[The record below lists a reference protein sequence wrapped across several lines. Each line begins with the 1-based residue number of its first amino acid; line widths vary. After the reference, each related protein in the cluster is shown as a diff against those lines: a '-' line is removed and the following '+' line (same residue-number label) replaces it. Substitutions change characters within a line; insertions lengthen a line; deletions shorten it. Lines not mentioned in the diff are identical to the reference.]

1 MNRSACIAA
10 AACIA
15 LFAPTPV
22 AEAARCPSG
31 SIYRQSAGVCQTRAS
46 AQRAGVRIY
55 PTRSAKASTRDRYKR
70 SKPAKA
76 VVITYEHHV
85 YNWAYDNR
93 EMLERTSPQ

>member
-1 MNRSACIAA
+1 MKVLLAPAIIAA
-10 AACIA
+10 A
-15 LFAPTPV
+15 LLAPV
-22 AEAARCPSG
+22 DAEAARCPSG

-46 AQRAGVRIY
+46 AQRAGVKIY
-55 PTRSAKASTRDRYKR
+55 PTRSAKASTRHRYKR
-70 SKPAKA
+70 SKPAKT

>member
-1 MNRSACIAA
+1 MKIFFAPAIIAA
-10 AACIA
+10 A
-15 LFAPTPV
+15 LLAPV
-22 AEAARCPSG
+22 DAEAARCPSG

-55 PTRSAKASTRDRYKR
+55 SSKASTRHRDKR
-70 SKPAKA
+70 SRPAKA

-93 EMLERTSPQ
+93 EMLERTAPQ

>member
-1 MNRSACIAA
+1 MKILLAPAIIAA
-10 AACIA
+10 A
-15 LFAPTPV
+15 LLAPV
-22 AEAARCPSG
+22 DAEAARCPSG

-55 PTRSAKASTRDRYKR
+55 SSKASTRHRYKR
-70 SKPAKA
+70 SKPAKT

>member
-1 MNRSACIAA
+1 MKIFFAPAIIAA
-10 AACIA
+10 A
-15 LFAPTPV
+15 LLAPV
-22 AEAARCPSG
+22 DAEAARCPSG

-55 PTRSAKASTRDRYKR
+55 SSRASTRHRYKR

-85 YNWAYDNR
+85 YNWAYGNR
-93 EMLERTSPQ
+93 EMLERTAPQ

>member
-1 MNRSACIAA
+1 MNRSAFIAA
-10 AACIA
+10 AACLA
-15 LFAPTPV
+15 FFAPTPA

-55 PTRSAKASTRDRYKR
+55 SSKASTRHRYKR

-93 EMLERTSPQ
+93 EMLEKTTPQ